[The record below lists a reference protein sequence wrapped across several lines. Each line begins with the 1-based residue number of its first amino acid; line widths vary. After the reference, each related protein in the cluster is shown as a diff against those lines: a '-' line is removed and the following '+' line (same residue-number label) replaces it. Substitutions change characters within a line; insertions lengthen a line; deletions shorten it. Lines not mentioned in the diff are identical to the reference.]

1 MTGISAI
8 PQDERRLL
16 AAAERRIGLFILALI
31 PMGAAVALFF
41 WTPMISG
48 AFAVGGALAYGN
60 YRWLVSVVD
69 ALVRAQTAKPGTG
82 TYIKLF
88 APPVLLAVI
97 LYVIFSVSSA
107 SFAGVVSGVLLM
119 VPAVFLEGVVQA
131 VLAFRK

>member
-1 MTGISAI
+1 MNGI
-8 PQDERRLL
+8 PLEERRLL

-31 PMGAAVALFF
+31 PIGAAVALFF
-41 WTPMISG
+41 WSLPVAA

-69 ALVRAQTAKPGTG
+69 ALVRARTANPGMG

-119 VPAVFLEGVVQA
+119 VPAVFLEGVVQT